1 MSDLEEAR
9 TFFAGDRYATETTG
23 IVIEAVGEHYA
34 KCSLKL
40 DGRHINAVGHVMG
53 GVVYTMADFTFAVST
68 NFRAERPTVT
78 NVAQIS
84 YLNAPEGCDTLFSE
98 SRLLKDGRKICF
110 YEIRIWD
117 NTGRDIALI
126 TMNGYHL

>member
-9 TFFAGDRYATETTG
+9 AYFANDRYATEATG
-23 IVIEAVGEHYA
+23 IVIEEVAEHYA

-40 DGRHINAVGHVMG
+40 DARHLNAVGHVMG
-53 GVVYTMADFTFAVST
+53 GVVYTMADLTFAVST

-78 NVAQIS
+78 NVAQVN
-84 YLNAPEGCDTLFSE
+84 YLNSHEGDTLFSE
-98 SRLLKDGRKICF
+98 SRLIKDGRRICF

-117 NTGRDIALI
+117 NTGKDIAI
-126 TMNGYHL
+126 ISMNGYHI